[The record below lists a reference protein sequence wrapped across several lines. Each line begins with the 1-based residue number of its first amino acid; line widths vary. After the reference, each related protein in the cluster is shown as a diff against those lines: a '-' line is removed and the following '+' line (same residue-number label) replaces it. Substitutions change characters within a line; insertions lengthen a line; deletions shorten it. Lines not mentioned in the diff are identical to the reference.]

1 MKEKHE
7 GPKKVKKKKKRE
19 RTKKRKKKEFIY
31 NWLNAFI
38 PVAGPSL
45 LPRAT
50 LPLPWRQES
59 AG

>member
-7 GPKKVKKKKKRE
+7 GPTKVKKKKKRE
-19 RTKKRKKKEFIY
+19 RTKKRKENLFY

-45 LPRAT
+45 PPWAT